1 MKKQLSRMFAF
12 MLVACLMLVAMPLG
26 ASAAEIG
33 TESNS
38 VASASNVARASYT
51 KPPFVFSTSSTG
63 IQDILCSSAGNKQL
77 VKADILGTNLTV
89 TGELK
94 HSTGGTVRGG
104 ICHTDP
110 LNSNYLV
117 RDEIYCKEGYATSS
131 TPFQVNVS
139 KSKGYLNADITYFG
153 FIKNVSMTGRTTGSL
168 TVSYS

>member
-38 VASASNVARASYT
+38 AISASNVARVDIIT
-51 KPPFVFSTSSTG
+51 PPFVFSTSSTG

-77 VKADILGTNLTV
+77 VKSDIHGTYLTV

-94 HSTGGTVRGG
+94 HSVGGTVRGG

-117 RDEIYCKEGYATSS
+117 RDEIYCQEGYATTSA
-131 TPFQVNVS
+131 PLKVNVS

-168 TVSYS
+168 TVSYT